1 MTIDTACSASLV
13 AVDVACRYLDSFQA
27 NAVLVG
33 GANLWLTPEHNEE
46 IGMMHMTQSASG
58 KCHSFDAKAD
68 GYVKAEGINVVYLKR
83 LDDAL
88 RDGDPIRAV
97 IRGTSAGAS
106 GRTPGIANPSSDA
119 QAYAIRMA
127 YQSAGISDFQ
137 ATGYLECH
145 GTGTLAGD
153 PVEVRG
159 AASVFGAGRED
170 GKELVIG
177 SIKSNIGHSEAA
189 AGLSGLIKAVM
200 AVETGTIP
208 GNPTFVT
215 PNPNIDWKSSRV
227 RASRTS
233 LKWPSNTAVRRASV
247 NSFGFGGANAHAVLE
262 YLPVS
267 RHVSSYK
274 KVTTDFFD
282 DDEDDDDEDISNA
295 ARTADPKILAF
306 SANDQASL
314 KNYVKALN
322 AHLLNPMVSI
332 DLNDLAYTLSE
343 RRTRH
348 YYRGFAITRS
358 SKAKVSEE
366 TLVLGKQASSLPR
379 IGFVFTGQG
388 AQWSQMGLELVK
400 AFPQAKRVLQDLDEV
415 LQALPEPPKWSL
427 LQELTDAR
435 SPETLRQPE
444 FSQPLVTAL
453 QLALLQVLN
462 DWGVH
467 PQAVVGHSS
476 GEIAAAAAAGLISP
490 QDAIKTAYY
499 RGTAAKKVG
508 TPVEPVG
515 MLAVGVGPDVI
526 EKYIEPSEGRVQIA
540 CYNSPT
546 SLTMSGTVAALE
558 KLSLRLKKDDHFAR
572 MLLVDLAYHSDHM
585 SEIGEVYEKLLLSS
599 TRSSKTTIGGENNAS
614 QARMFS
620 SVTGKPMPRGEAPGA
635 EYWKANMVSPVR
647 FTQAASELL
656 RDAQDGA
663 DFLIEIGPSNA
674 LAGPIAQIKKSLGGS
689 TADVPYT
696 SALKRGADSVLA
708 LYNTAGQLFLSGG
721 PIDLARVNR
730 GTRSGDKVADP
741 KVIVDLPNYAWNHST
756 RYWHESQ
763 ASKDWRFKKFVN
775 HDLLGSKMLGTSWE
789 APVFKKVLKL
799 ADVPWLR
806 DHQLGRQVVFP
817 GAAYVTMA
825 IEAIYQVAMVTQWN
839 EQPPARYRFRL
850 RDVKFNRALV
860 LEDNIETR
868 YTLALSPIQGGSTR
882 SWYEYRV
889 SSQQE
894 GLHTSHVHS
903 SGLVC
908 VETDYQEPSTSADV
922 VKALELAT
930 PGHVWYKALA
940 DSGYNFGPCF
950 QKHEM
955 VEMDMGQRNSRSVVN
970 LEAPPSAF
978 AQSPYPMHPAVMD
991 ACLQTGTPP
1000 LWKGDPSAAVG
1011 VLVPKVIDS
1020 LVLSG
1025 TGELPP
1031 KGVTRSSATFLGV
1044 GDRENPRN
1052 YATNVSLYD
1061 PQGGA
1066 LLFEMKGLS
1075 MAEIETSEEEG
1086 ARHSFTSV
1094 AWEAD
1099 VDMLLSA
1106 GKPGAEQWLAGENG
1120 LAKTCQD
1127 VINLVA
1133 HKTPGLSVL
1142 ELNLNPEDASSL
1154 WMPETDTLDPMRQAC
1169 SQYHLALRE
1178 PKTLIS
1184 AQNHFSSRVSGSQFH
1199 LLDVSQ
1205 PGAIVA
1211 DVKFDLL
1218 IVKQTVDSAQAGVET
1233 DLVIQKVA
1241 ASVREGGFIIAVGF
1255 DETVLHHVGQTIAL
1269 PSPGES
1275 ACICQRSAEDHEQGN
1290 KTAQRPVIQL
1300 VSLLEEFP
1308 DLHET
1313 DRVLSAIGEREWTI
1327 QRCNDPLKEIT
1338 SSEAVI
1344 VVIDELFSSVMDR
1357 LDERQWQ
1364 ILKHI
1369 TQQRCRLL
1377 WVTSGAHLE
1386 VTDPTKAAMTGLMR
1400 TIRAEEQL
1408 QLITLDVEEPSG
1420 TATAAAISSCLECL
1434 CGRQP
1439 AAGTEAQDSEFVERR
1454 GVIRIPRLLP
1464 DATLTALQSDEISAR
1479 KTDTMDLHG
1488 SDALI
1493 KLRCERL
1500 GKIDSIH
1507 FAEAQPEPLP
1517 LEDGCLEIEVYAA
1530 GLNYKDVVVTMGIVP
1545 GDETAMGHEAAG
1557 IVTRVTP
1564 GVAAAGFNF
1573 EVGQR
1578 VVVFG
1583 KASFANRVQT
1593 TPGRVHRIP
1602 DSMTFEEAATLS
1614 VVYLTSSHSLFD
1626 LANLTAG
1633 QRVLIHSAAG
1643 GVGIAAI
1650 QLAQYVGAEIFVT
1663 VGTAEKREF
1672 IKSTFGL
1679 SDTHIFN
1686 SRNTDFGSQIMSATN
1701 GAGVDVVLNSL
1712 TGDMLDESF
1721 RILADGGIMV
1731 EIGKKDILDRN
1742 HLPMAP
1748 FDRNISFRA
1757 VDLSP
1762 ERAPDA
1768 LVARL
1773 LRRIFALINGGH
1785 IQPIRPIH
1793 RFSWTDIPS
1802 AIRFLRAGKHIG
1814 KIVLSDGEHPD
1825 KIEVPVRRAPK
1836 MLRLRDNGSYLI
1848 VGGLRGLCG
1857 SLAIYLAKVGVKNIA
1872 VVSRSGHT
1880 DEKSRAVVKQVNAL
1894 GAHIDLL
1901 TADVTNAADVERAF
1915 KETVVPV
1922 AGIIQGAMVLRDRP
1936 FDSMTITEYHEAVQ
1950 CKIQGTWN
1958 LHNAAEKLGLELD
1971 FFTMLSSISGV
1982 VGNRGQANY
1991 AAANVFLDSFAA
2003 FRRRRGQAAC
2013 SVNLGVIEDAGFIAN
2028 NAGFQEQHF
2037 DGRVFKGINNVLLR
2051 KILELS
2057 ILQQQQ
2063 QEKQPQTHPLQTQI
2077 VTGIIVPQPSDS
2089 LLKPDARFSALFT
2102 GQSNGDSATG
2112 GSGSGNAEVQA
2123 LLLLLRTA
2131 SADPAAQVAAAVDV
2145 VGKCFMRLLRLS
2157 DPMDPAR
2164 PFSVYG
2170 IDSLSAVEVR
2180 NWVRGELGAL
2190 VTTLDIM
2197 NASSLTSFCEKIVSK
2212 IVAGDG
2218 KN

>member
-58 KCHSFDAKAD
+58 KCHSFDANAD
-68 GYVKAEGINVVYLKR
+68 GYVKAEGVNAVYLKR

-97 IRGTSAGAS
+97 IRGTSAAAS
-106 GRTPGIANPSSDA
+106 GRTKGIANPSSDA

-159 AASVFGAGRED
+159 AASVLGTGRED

-233 LKWPSNTAVRRASV
+233 LKWPSNMAVRRASV

-274 KVTTDFFD
+274 EMTTNFFD
-282 DDEDDDDEDISNA
+282 DDEDDDDEDISVA
-295 ARTADPKILAF
+295 KMTDPKILVF

-314 KNYVKALN
+314 KSYVKALST
-322 AHLLNPMVSI
+322 HMLNPMVSI
-332 DLNDLAYTLSE
+332 DPSDLAYTLSE

-358 SKAKVSEE
+358 SKAKIGEE
-366 TLVLGKQASSLPR
+366 ALVLGKQASSVPR

-400 AFPQAKRVLQDLDEV
+400 SFPQAKRVLQDLDEV
-415 LQALPEPPKWSL
+415 LQSLPEPPKWSL
-427 LQELTDAR
+427 LQELTEAR
-435 SPETLRQPE
+435 SSEALRQPE

-453 QLALLQVLN
+453 QLALLRVLD
-462 DWGVH
+462 DWGIH

-476 GEIAAAAAAGLISP
+476 GEIAAAAAASLISP
-490 QDAIKTAYY
+490 EDAIKTAYY

-508 TPVEPVG
+508 SPVEPVG

-526 EKYIEPSEGRVQIA
+526 EQYLEPSEGHVQIA

-558 KLSLRLKKDDHFAR
+558 KLSLRLKKDEHFAR

-599 TRSSKTTIGGENNAS
+599 TWSNGTTAGSQSNSS

-620 SVTGKPMPRGEAPGA
+620 SVTGKPMPRGESPGA
-635 EYWKANMVSPVR
+635 AYWKANMVSPVR

-656 RDAQDGA
+656 RDAQAGA
-663 DFLIEIGPSNA
+663 DFLIEVGPSNA
-674 LAGPIAQIKKSLGGS
+674 LAGPLAQIKKSLGGS
-689 TADVPYT
+689 QADIPYT
-696 SALKRGADSVLA
+696 STLKRGVDSVLA
-708 LYNTAGQLFLSGG
+708 LYNTAGQLFLTGG
-721 PIDLARVNR
+721 PVDLTRVNR
-730 GTRSGDKVADP
+730 GARPGDKVADP
-741 KVIVDLPNYAWNHST
+741 KVLVDLPNYCWNHST

-789 APVFKKVLKL
+789 SPTFKKVLKL

-806 DHQLGRQVVFP
+806 DHQLGRQIVFP

-825 IEAIYQVAMVTQWN
+825 IEAIYQVAMMTQWN

-860 LEDNIETR
+860 LEDDIEAR
-868 YTLALSPIQGGSTR
+868 YTLALSPVQRGSTR

-889 SSQQE
+889 CSQQE
-894 GLHTSHVHS
+894 GLHTSHLHS
-903 SGLVC
+903 SGQVC
-908 VETDYQEPSTSADV
+908 VETDYDEPLTSTDV
-922 VKALELAT
+922 VRPLELPT

-955 VEMDMGQRNSRSVVN
+955 VEINMGQRNGRSVVN

-978 AQSPYPMHPAVMD
+978 AQSLYPMHPAVMD

-1000 LWKGDPSAAVG
+1000 LWKGDSSAAVG
-1011 VLVPKVIDS
+1011 ALVPKIIDS

-1025 TGELPP
+1025 TEKLPS
-1031 KGVTRSSATFLGV
+1031 KGVTRSSATYLGV
-1044 GDRENPRN
+1044 GNRENARN

-1066 LLFEMKGLS
+1066 LLFEMQGLA

-1086 ARHSFTSV
+1086 PGHTFTNI

-1106 GKPGAEQWLAGENG
+1106 RKPVVEQWLAGGNG
-1120 LAKTCQD
+1120 HAKTCQD
-1127 VINLVA
+1127 LIDLVA

-1142 ELNLNPEDASSL
+1142 ELNLNTEDESSF
-1154 WMPETDTLDPMRQAC
+1154 WIPDTDIIAPTRHAC

-1184 AQNHFSSRVSGSQFH
+1184 AQNNFSSRVSGSQFH

-1205 PGAIVA
+1205 SAAVVA
-1211 DVKFDLL
+1211 DVKFDLA
-1218 IVKQTVDSAQAGVET
+1218 IVKQTGNPGQAGIEADAV
-1233 DLVIQKVA
+1233 LQKVV
-1241 ASVREGGFIIAVGF
+1241 ASVREGGFIIAVGL
-1255 DETVLHHVGQTIAL
+1255 DETLLHPVGQTIAL

-1275 ACICQRSAEDHEQGN
+1275 TCICQRSSEGHDTK
-1290 KTAQRPVIQL
+1290 KTQHPAIQL
-1300 VSLLEEFP
+1300 VSLLEQFP
-1308 DLHET
+1308 VSHDA
-1313 DRVLSAIGEREWTI
+1313 DRVLGAIKEKGWGVEI
-1327 QRCNDPLKEIT
+1327 CNDPLKDIT
-1338 SSEAVI
+1338 TNETV
-1344 VVIDELFSSVMDR
+1344 VLVIDELFSTVMDC

-1369 TQQRCRLL
+1369 TRQRCRFL
-1377 WVTSGAHLE
+1377 WVTSGAHLD
-1386 VTDPTKAAMTGLMR
+1386 VTDPTKAAMTGLLR

-1408 QLITLDVEEPSG
+1408 ELVTLDVEEPNG
-1420 TATAAAISSCLECL
+1420 TATVPAILSCLDRIC
-1434 CGRQP
+1434 RQQTP
-1439 AAGTEAQDSEFVERR
+1439 AGAAVHDSEFVERR
-1454 GVIRIPRLLP
+1454 GLIRIPRVLP

-1479 KTDTMDLHG
+1479 KTDKMDLHG
-1488 SDALI
+1488 SAALI
-1493 KLRCERL
+1493 KLQCERL

-1507 FAEAQPEPLP
+1507 FAEAQAEPLP

-1557 IVTRVTP
+1557 VVTRVTP

-1573 EVGQR
+1573 EAGQR

-1626 LANLTAG
+1626 LAKLTAG
-1633 QRVLIHSAAG
+1633 QTVLIHSAAG

-1650 QLAQYVGAEIFVT
+1650 QLAQYVGAEV
-1663 VGTAEKREF
+1663 
-1672 IKSTFGL
+1672 
-1679 SDTHIFN
+1679 
-1686 SRNTDFGSQIMSATN
+1686 
-1701 GAGVDVVLNSL
+1701 
-1712 TGDMLDESF
+1712 
-1721 RILADGGIMV
+1721 
-1731 EIGKKDILDRN
+1731 
-1742 HLPMAP
+1742 
-1748 FDRNISFRA
+1748 
-1757 VDLSP
+1757 
-1762 ERAPDA
+1762 
-1768 LVARL
+1768 
-1773 LRRIFALINGGH
+1773 
-1785 IQPIRPIH
+1785 
-1793 RFSWTDIPS
+1793 
-1802 AIRFLRAGKHIG
+1802 
-1814 KIVLSDGEHPD
+1814 
-1825 KIEVPVRRAPK
+1825 
-1836 MLRLRDNGSYLI
+1836 
-1848 VGGLRGLCG
+1848 RGLL
-1857 SLAIYLAKVGVKNIA
+1857 SN
-1872 VVSRSGHT
+1872 
-1880 DEKSRAVVKQVNAL
+1880 
-1894 GAHIDLL
+1894 
-1901 TADVTNAADVERAF
+1901 
-1915 KETVVPV
+1915 P
-1922 AGIIQGAMVLRDRP
+1922 
-1936 FDSMTITEYHEAVQ
+1936 
-1950 CKIQGTWN
+1950 CKI
-1958 LHNAAEKLGLELD
+1958 H
-1971 FFTMLSSISGV
+1971 
-1982 VGNRGQANY
+1982 Y
-1991 AAANVFLDSFAA
+1991 
-2003 FRRRRGQAAC
+2003 
-2013 SVNLGVIEDAGFIAN
+2013 
-2028 NAGFQEQHF
+2028 
-2037 DGRVFKGINNVLLR
+2037 
-2051 KILELS
+2051 
-2057 ILQQQQ
+2057 
-2063 QEKQPQTHPLQTQI
+2063 
-2077 VTGIIVPQPSDS
+2077 
-2089 LLKPDARFSALFT
+2089 
-2102 GQSNGDSATG
+2102 
-2112 GSGSGNAEVQA
+2112 
-2123 LLLLLRTA
+2123 
-2131 SADPAAQVAAAVDV
+2131 
-2145 VGKCFMRLLRLS
+2145 
-2157 DPMDPAR
+2157 
-2164 PFSVYG
+2164 
-2170 IDSLSAVEVR
+2170 
-2180 NWVRGELGAL
+2180 
-2190 VTTLDIM
+2190 
-2197 NASSLTSFCEKIVSK
+2197 
-2212 IVAGDG
+2212 
-2218 KN
+2218 